1 MRLRHRHHRF
11 VEEYLVDLDQ
21 GRAAIRAGFPPR
33 EARKQADRLLRRP
46 EIAALVAAAMDA
58 RARRTGIT
66 IDRVLREYARLAFAD
81 MRDVAQWGPDGATL
95 RDGGSLSDAAAAT
108 IAELVA
114 RDDGDGVAVQWRLF
128 DKESALDGI
137 ARLLGLYAPAA
148 LMLEPRALE
157 PRALDADLPAAIA
170 GVP

>member
-33 EARKQADRLLRRP
+33 RARKQADRLLRRP

-66 IDRVLREYARLAFAD
+66 VDRVLREYARLAFAD
-81 MRDVAQWGPDGATL
+81 VREVAQWGPEGAAL
-95 RDGGSLSDAAAAT
+95 RDGGALSDAAAAA

-114 RDDGDGVAVQWRLF
+114 PDGGAVQWRLF

-148 LMLEPRALE
+148 VA
-157 PRALDADLPAAIA
+157 PA
-170 GVP
+170 P